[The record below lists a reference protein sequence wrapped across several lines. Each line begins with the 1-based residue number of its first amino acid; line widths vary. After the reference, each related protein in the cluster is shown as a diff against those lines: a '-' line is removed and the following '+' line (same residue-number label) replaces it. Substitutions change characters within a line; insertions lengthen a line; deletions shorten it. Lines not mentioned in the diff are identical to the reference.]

1 MFIQKGWHIH
11 FGREPQIGNT
21 QKRTQRA
28 VDGTWTKGTMRA
40 SCLPEPWPNLSME
53 VCQHLV
59 WTVTVD
65 ASGTPRQGAK
75 RTQKFP
81 ERSRNVG
88 NRIKQRR
95 NNYSRKESTDPTPNG
110 IQRQPERTVTE
121 HIPLHLDSMSD
132 GMKPRRLG
140 GVLVTRLWHRI
151 CSTLLVWSFIIL
163 ELFIFTHKTGR
174 FEIKGTLHN
183 ATEASYD
190 QLWSNWNKGGISS
203 PVRNSES
210 QHERL
215 LLTPSVASPFHL

>member
-28 VDGTWTKGTMRA
+28 NVDGTWTKGTMRA

-59 WTVTVD
+59 WTVD
-65 ASGTPRQGAK
+65 ASGTPRQGPK
-75 RTQKFP
+75 GIHRPHTQRNPTATRKNRYWAHP
-81 ERSRNVG
+81 TASRQHVG
-88 NRIKQRR
+88 W
-95 NNYSRKESTDPTPNG
+95 YEAWAF
-110 IQRQPERTVTE
+110 
-121 HIPLHLDSMSD
+121 
-132 GMKPRRLG
+132 G
-140 GVLVTRLWHRI
+140 GEVLVTRLWHRI

-190 QLWSNWNKGGISS
+190 QLWSNWNEGGISS

-210 QHERL
+210 QHFRL